1 MNDKN
6 HGLHDLTDVRYAAM
20 ICNYHLIREQKALEL
35 LCDTIRVLKV
45 SEEAGEKDL
54 LTALRLRDDLRQIRN
69 MMMHEGLMLSFLHA
83 QLYIVYRE
91 EKTDEIMEIRD
102 KLYDLWS
109 IYNQLIKDIT
119 DLYANGDIHQWIKTI
134 APKLQAAIND
144 FKRINVKFA
153 DVYIKIANLEEKICR
168 RKR

>member
-1 MNDKN
+1 MEAEAIKEPGETDKRAWLKDLNDKN

-35 LCDTIRVLKV
+35 LCDTIR
-45 SEEAGEKDL
+45 E
-54 LTALRLRDDLRQIRN
+54 
-69 MMMHEGLMLSFLHA
+69 
-83 QLYIVYRE
+83 
-91 EKTDEIMEIRD
+91 
-102 KLYDLWS
+102 
-109 IYNQLIKDIT
+109 
-119 DLYANGDIHQWIKTI
+119 TI